1 LTAKFAEAVSTRKD
15 FSCEQAHREELGMSE
30 ESDGAIAILTDAR
43 HGCRR
48 NAKDTNVVCIGN
60 ATHKVLWEEHVTKDD
75 DMCTQQ
81 HELIG
86 TSETL

>member
-1 LTAKFAEAVSTRKD
+1 
-15 FSCEQAHREELGMSE
+15 MSE

-60 ATHKVLWEEHVTKDD
+60 ATHKVLREEHMTKDD
-75 DMCTQQ
+75 DMCGR
-81 HELIG
+81 IG
-86 TSETL
+86 F